1 MFSDEN
7 INVINFGALGT
18 VAIDLEAT
26 LTVIVLATAIILN
39 VAKTI
44 EHLRRDKVS
53 KG

>member
-7 INVINFGALGT
+7 VNVINFGALGT

-26 LTVIVLATAIILN
+26 LTAIVLVTAIILN

-44 EHLRRDKVS
+44 EHLKSKKVS
-53 KG
+53 K

>member
-7 INVINFGALGT
+7 VNVINFGALGT

-26 LTVIVLATAIILN
+26 LTAIVLVTAIILN

-44 EHLRRDKVS
+44 EHLKNKKVS
-53 KG
+53 K